1 MATGSDGGDL
11 SGRRRPS
18 SLSSRFWLREG
29 EKVESLDLSPHFF
42 FGVCGFSVVCVGVCE
57 RS

>member
-29 EKVESLDLSPHFF
+29 ENGESLDLSPHLSFL
-42 FGVCGFSVVCVGVCE
+42 GVCGVCDGLE
-57 RS
+57 S